1 MGKCMDTIVFLH
13 SQQNY
18 SIVLSNKRLMGGH
31 MQKQTTFFMILIF
44 YLESILRV
52 KGNGNFLDAGLY
64 LSIILGGVFA
74 FSLSALMAFIRK
86 EWIKWLTTSFF
97 TLFLCFLYASQM
109 VYFQLMRTYYSV
121 YSAGN
126 TGRALEFIDIAISAV
141 GEQITHV
148 ILILLPFL
156 ICVGVTIWSFKSR
169 QKAQNSVRSRVLF
182 WRMLYFAVLLQLI
195 GIGIINQGSKLDNS
209 PYSLYYHLNYPE
221 FSVNQLGLLTTMRL
235 DFQRTLFPSD
245 VTASSDEQFIPP
257 HEDTVK
263 TLKPAA
269 EVSYEDF
276 EASTK
281 EITYNVLPIDFEALA
296 EKETDATLKEM
307 HQYFQSRLPSN
318 QNDKTGKYEGY
329 NVITITAEGFSH
341 LAIREDV
348 TPTLYKMANEGIRFN
363 NFYTA
368 IWGVSTSDGE
378 YVATTGLIPKSGV
391 WSYRR
396 SAENDMMFALGNQL
410 KQRNYLTKAY
420 HNHTYTYYDRHL
432 SHPNMGYDYKGVGNG
447 LEIKKTW
454 PESDLEM
461 MEVTIP
467 EFIKSQ
473 PFHTYYMTVSGHM
486 FYDANDNAMASKNWD
501 VVKDLPYSDEVKAYL
516 ATQVELDRAMAYLLQ
531 ALEEE
536 GILDKTLIVI
546 SADHYPYGLSDAS
559 IDELNGSPVDPDFE
573 RYKNALIM
581 YSGDMKPETY
591 DAPASS
597 LDILPTVL
605 NLLNLP
611 FDSRLL
617 MGRDLFSDT
626 EPLVIMGN
634 RSFITSYG
642 RYNSRTGEFFK
653 SNLADDYSEEALT
666 DYRKQVSAEINAKF
680 YYAAKIL
687 DYDYYRMLR
696 TEND

>member
-1 MGKCMDTIVFLH
+1 MHKQTYFLM
-13 SQQNY
+13 
-18 SIVLSNKRLMGGH
+18 IVL
-31 MQKQTTFFMILIF
+31 F

-52 KGNGNFLDAGLY
+52 KGNGNFFDAGLY
-64 LSIILGGVFA
+64 LSIILGGVIV
-74 FSLSALMAFIRK
+74 FSISAVMALINNER
-86 EWIKWLTTSFF
+86 IKWVITSVF
-97 TLFLCFLYASQM
+97 TLFLSFLYASQF

-141 GEQITHV
+141 GDQIV
-148 ILILLPFL
+148 FVMLMFVPFL
-156 ICVGVTIWSFKSR
+156 FSIGFTLWGFYAR
-169 QKAQNSVRSRVLF
+169 QKFVSDTKGITNFCKLI
-182 WRMLYFAVLLQLI
+182 YFAVLFQLI
-195 GIGIINQGSKLDNS
+195 GIGLINQGNKLDNS
-209 PYSLYYHLNYPE
+209 PYALYYQLNYPE

-245 VTASSDEQFIPP
+245 VTANSDEQLGLP
-257 HEDTVK
+257 HDSTAK

-276 EASTK
+276 EAPVK
-281 EITYNVLPIDFEALA
+281 EITYNILPIDFAALA
-296 EKETDATLKEM
+296 ERETDTALKEM
-307 HQYFQSRLPSN
+307 HQYFHSRLPSN
-318 QNDKTGKYEGY
+318 QNSKTGIFEGY
-329 NVITITAEGFSH
+329 NLITITAEGFSH
-341 LAIREDV
+341 LAIRPDV
-348 TPTLYKMANEGIRFN
+348 TPTLYKMANEGIQFN

-396 SAENDMMFALGNQL
+396 SSGNDMMFALGNQL
-410 KQRNYLTKAY
+410 RQRDYITKAY

-447 LEIKKTW
+447 LEIKNTW

-467 EFIKSQ
+467 EYIDSQ

-486 FYDANDNAMASKNWD
+486 FYDANDNAMASKNWE
-501 VVKDLPYSDEVKAYL
+501 VVKDLPYSNEVKAYL
-516 ATQVELDRAMAYLLQ
+516 ATQVELDRAMAYLLT
-531 ALEEE
+531 ALEDK

-559 IDELNGSPVDPDFE
+559 IDALNGSPVDPDFE

-605 NLLNLP
+605 NLMNLP

-642 RYNSRTGEFFK
+642 RYNSRTGEFQK
-653 SNLADDYSEEALT
+653 SDLADNYSEEALI
-666 DYRKQVSAEINAKF
+666 DYRKQVSNEINARF
-680 YYAAKIL
+680 FYAAKIL
-687 DYDYYRMLR
+687 DLDYYRMLR